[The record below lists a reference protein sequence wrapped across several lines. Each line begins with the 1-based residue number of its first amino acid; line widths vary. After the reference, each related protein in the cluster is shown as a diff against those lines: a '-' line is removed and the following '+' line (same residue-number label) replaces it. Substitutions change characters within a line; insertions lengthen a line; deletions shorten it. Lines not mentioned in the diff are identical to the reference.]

1 MNNPEERIEK
11 LEADLRQNTRD
22 MGVMSQAMA
31 EVLAW
36 AKETET
42 NGLKPGAMVTA
53 HNVVRIGHLRTEAS
67 TIRLTLEQLGNGA
80 SLPAIKKALQSRV
93 EDIEAQIVA
102 LGE

>member
-1 MNNPEERIEK
+1 MTNPEERLEK
-11 LEADLRQNTRD
+11 MEADLRQNTRD

-31 EVLAW
+31 EMLAW

-42 NGLKPGAMVTA
+42 NGIKPGTMATA
-53 HNVVRIGHLRTEAS
+53 HNVVRMGHLRTEAY

-80 SLPAIKKALQSRV
+80 TLPAIKKALQARV
-93 EDIEAQIVA
+93 EDIEAQIAA